1 MGRENKLFLRLCDV
15 QRDAGVHC
23 ICARAVCGCVWFA
36 GGSGIRP
43 YGGGGKLAVTETGTA
58 A

>member
-1 MGRENKLFLRLCDV
+1 MGRENKLFLRLCGV
-15 QRDAGVHC
+15 QRDAGVPC
-23 ICARAVCGCVWFA
+23 ICARAVYGCIRFA

-43 YGGGGKLAVTETGTA
+43 YGVGGRLTVTGTGTA

>member
-1 MGRENKLFLRLCDV
+1 MGRENKLFLRLCG
-15 QRDAGVHC
+15 AGVPY
-23 ICARAVCGCVWFA
+23 ICARAVCGCVRFA

-43 YGGGGKLAVTETGTA
+43 YGVGGRLTATGTGTA